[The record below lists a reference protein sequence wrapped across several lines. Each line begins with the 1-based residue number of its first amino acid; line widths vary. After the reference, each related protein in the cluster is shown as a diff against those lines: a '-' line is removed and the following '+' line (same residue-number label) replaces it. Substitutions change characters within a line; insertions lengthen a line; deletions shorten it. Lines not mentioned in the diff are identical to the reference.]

1 MKRYIGFLLIMLLVA
16 GGLCS
21 CSEKTLNGVEIE
33 EVDPNVLLNGKD
45 IPVRISFDLTGEKP
59 EAKTKASIVGGVE
72 DTTDYVKN
80 LTMLCFTVEGIYLGY
95 RVATLEEK
103 EGYFTESGHNKCF
116 GRELITGSVPARTSR
131 IHFIANAEDHIPGYD
146 KVGNLESVLMKS
158 STMITEVSDQRV
170 AYWGFHKENSPTEL
184 ANWLS
189 VMEIDPITGDTTYR
203 KREGSMVH
211 LIRDRA
217 RIEFGDMDDV
227 PDKSGNEYRILQ
239 IDWILSNGLTRG
251 FIAPFNANASDHY
264 AGYIDETTLKI
275 DSTRHSPYDLSDAE
289 RYTAT
294 EESQV
299 MTVYKYEGGVEHK
312 DEYKEASRLF
322 FFEDQNTVANPPKI
336 ILRVKYQKH
345 YNRTDAEDQV
355 TKYHTLML
363 LDPSNQPMI
372 LLRNHSYVLNITT
385 MPWEGMGH
393 MTFADAVASTE
404 YENNRT
410 VTIHDKVEDISDG
423 KYELKILEG
432 TSRIY
437 QTGAGTVK
445 TVDFEFLPTDP
456 SDPKTKIDTVTVKG
470 FKVAW
475 DGEVD
480 PSFVEDDLAI
490 TSWNSSTG
498 RGTISFTLGTTI
510 NAALQSGT
518 MTLQHIKTNL
528 SRKIHIYTISQFNLL
543 PTGATDLTLE
553 ATGESRIVSG
563 VSCPT
568 YKLTFRLPGDY
579 PSGLFPLRLRMAT
592 TTLNPFKYEVDG
604 DEFTNVGVEMGNTE
618 NGTTLDGET
627 LSGMSFVTT
636 TNKWN
641 TRPSGSPWNY
651 WFFFDILS
659 KPLNPDG
666 SEDNRAKTYT
676 IYFDDTRPLRA
687 AANRA
692 DQVGLFV
699 KAKYFGPAL
708 SAYAD

>member
-1 MKRYIGFLLIMLLVA
+1 MKRYIGFLLMMLLFA
-16 GGLCS
+16 GGLYS

-33 EVDPNVLLNGKD
+33 EVDPNVLLAGKD
-45 IPVRISFDLTGEKP
+45 IPVRIGFDLRSDKP
-59 EAKTKASIVGGVE
+59 AAKTKASIVGGVE
-72 DTTDYVKN
+72 DTEDMVKN

-95 RVATLEEK
+95 RVAELVGE
-103 EGYFTESGHNKCF
+103 EGYFTESGHNDCF
-116 GRELITGSVPARTSR
+116 GRELFTGSVPSHTSR
-131 IHFIANAEDHIPGYD
+131 IHFIANAENHIPGYD
-146 KVGNLESVLMKS
+146 KVGNLESVLMRSATLS
-158 STMITEVSDQRV
+158 SDVNDQRV
-170 AYWGFHKENSPTEL
+170 SYWGFHKENSPAEL

-189 VMEIDPITGDTTYR
+189 VMEIDPITGDTTYV

-217 RIEFGDMDDV
+217 RIEFGFMDDI
-227 PDKSGNEYRILQ
+227 PSKSGNEYRILQ
-239 IDWILSNGLTRG
+239 IDWILSNGLTKG
-251 FIAPFNANASDHY
+251 FLAPYNSSAADHY

-275 DSTRHSPYDLSDAE
+275 DSTRHSPYNLADAE

-294 EESQV
+294 DESQM
-299 MTVYKYEGGVEHK
+299 MTIYKYEDGVEHK
-312 DEYKEASRLF
+312 EEYTASSRLF
-322 FFEDQNTVANPPKI
+322 FFEDQNTEANPPKI
-336 ILRVKYQKH
+336 IMRVKYQKH
-345 YNRTDAEDQV
+345 YNRTDEADQV

-410 VTIHDKVEDISDG
+410 VTIDDKVEDVTDG
-423 KYELKILEG
+423 KYELRILDG
-432 TSRIY
+432 TSRLF
-437 QTGAGTVK
+437 QTGAGTVQ
-445 TVDFEFLPTDP
+445 TVHFEFLPTDP
-456 SDPKTKIDTVTVKG
+456 SDPNTSIDTVTAKG
-470 FKVAW
+470 FRVNWEETPDA
-475 DGEVD
+475 
-480 PSFVEDDLAI
+480 SFAQDDVTI

-510 NAALQSGT
+510 NAALQGGT
-518 MTLQHIKTNL
+518 IDIQHIESNL
-528 SRKIHIYTISQFNLL
+528 SRKVHIYTITQFNML

-553 ATGESRIVSG
+553 ATGESRTVSG

-568 YKLTFRLPGDY
+568 YKLSFRLPGDY
-579 PSGLFPLRLRMAT
+579 PAGLFPVRLRMAT
-592 TTLNPFKYEVDG
+592 TTLNPFKYEVDE
-604 DEFTNVGVEMGNTE
+604 DEFTNVGVEVAPTE
-618 NGTTLDGET
+618 NGTTLDGEI

-641 TRPSGSPWNY
+641 TRASGSPWNY

-659 KPLNPDG
+659 KPLNTDG
-666 SEDNRAKTYT
+666 TEDNRAKTYT

-692 DQVGLFV
+692 DGVGLFV

-708 SAYAD
+708 SAYVE